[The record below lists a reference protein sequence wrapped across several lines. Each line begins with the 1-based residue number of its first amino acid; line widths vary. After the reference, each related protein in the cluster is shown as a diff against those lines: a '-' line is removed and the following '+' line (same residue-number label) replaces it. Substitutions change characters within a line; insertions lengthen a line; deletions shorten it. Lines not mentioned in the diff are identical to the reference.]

1 MSDRKENRQEAI
13 KIFEALSAVD
23 EELLER
29 SEKGT
34 EKKVV
39 PFMKYSRMIAACF
52 CLIVVGGLV
61 YGGVRFVTAPAK
73 SAAPMNTADMALEE
87 IEQESAK
94 AMNAEDVGGS
104 ANIEEGAVEEEL
116 VAEAEKEE
124 QKNIV
129 QDNGNGSLDAKNDV
143 EVCVDS
149 AKARQEITEQ
159 EARDVEKIGAYIPKT
174 LPAGYKLG
182 TAHLVKENGKD
193 MISIY
198 WTKGMD
204 DIMIWVSDIGNV
216 ADMEGLSIA
225 DVSKP
230 ETYDEHL
237 YDIPY
242 ADTVPEEYGEIFY
255 NPIFRAEDFTEDIVA
270 ARMKAPVGDSGDTNT
285 PRGNF
290 AVLYKSGVLVRFNG
304 RGTTAQI
311 WQMFQSIE
319 AGREN

>member
-1 MSDRKENRQEAI
+1 MSERKENREEAI

-29 SEKGT
+29 SENVTK
-34 EKKVV
+34 KKVV
-39 PFMKYSRMIAACF
+39 PFMKYNRMIAACF

-73 SAAPMNTADMALEE
+73 SAGPMNTVDMDLEA

-94 AMNAEDVGGS
+94 VADAAGIMENTDK
-104 ANIEEGAVEEEL
+104 EEGAVEGEY

-124 QKNIV
+124 PENV
-129 QDNGNGSLDAKNDV
+129 LQDNETSFDEKNDA
-143 EVCVDS
+143 EVCVES
-149 AKARQEITEQ
+149 AKERQEMTEQ
-159 EARDVEKIGAYIPKT
+159 EARKTEKIGAYIPKT

-182 TAHLVKENGKD
+182 TSYLAKEDGKD

-204 DIMIWVSDIGNV
+204 DIMIAVSDVGNA
-216 ADMEGLSIA
+216 ADRKALPIA

-242 ADTVPEEYGEIFY
+242 ADTVPEEYREIFN

-270 ARMKAPVGDSGDTNT
+270 ARMKAPAGDSGDTNT

-290 AVLYKSGVLVRFNG
+290 AVLYKNGVLVRFNG
-304 RGTTAQI
+304 RGTAAEI

-319 AGREN
+319 VGREN